1 MLLVKTYIG
10 QSSING
16 MGLFADQFI
25 PKGTVI
31 WRFNPDLDR
40 IYPKSMVKDMED
52 SFLKSFLKR
61 YCYLDEDKKKPYY
74 VLCVDDA
81 RFMNH
86 SDNPNTSNG
95 DGDQTINN
103 RDIQPSEEITCNYYE
118 IDDDAKNKLR

>member
-1 MLLVKTYIG
+1 
-10 QSSING
+10 

-40 IYPKSMVKDMED
+40 IYPKSLIKNSED
-52 SFLKSFLKR
+52 SFLISFLKK
-61 YCYLDEDKKKPYY
+61 YCYLDEDKKTPCY

-86 SDNPNTSNG
+86 ADDSNTSNG
-95 DGDQTINN
+95 DGDQTISN
-103 RDIQPSEEITCNYYE
+103 RDIYRGEEITCNYYE
-118 IDDDAKNKLR
+118 IDDDAENKFTPTE